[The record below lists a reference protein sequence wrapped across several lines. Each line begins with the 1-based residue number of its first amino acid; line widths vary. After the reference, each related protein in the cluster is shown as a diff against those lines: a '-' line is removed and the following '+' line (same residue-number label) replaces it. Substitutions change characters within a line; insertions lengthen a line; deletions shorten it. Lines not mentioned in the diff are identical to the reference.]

1 MRKILFFITTL
12 LLTLPLAAQQPASNR
27 QQGRQYI
34 AQQISQYVTL
44 FSLNEQQAQQFD
56 ALYKAYNKKMRA
68 VHDLYQ
74 KEQVAGATLT
84 EEQVEQRI
92 LDNFA
97 QSRAILDVREQYYKQ
112 FRQILTPSQI
122 NKIFEDEKARR
133 AQVRK
138 KTANG

>member
-1 MRKILFFITTL
+1 MRKILFFITAL
-12 LLTLPLAAQQPASNR
+12 LLAFPLTAQQPASNR
-27 QQGRQYI
+27 QQGKQYI
-34 AQQISQYVTL
+34 AQQISQYVSL

-74 KEQVAGATLT
+74 KEPVAEGTALT
-84 EEQVEQRI
+84 EDQVEQRI

-133 AQVRK
+133 AQIRNK
-138 KTANG
+138 NG

>member
-1 MRKILFFITTL
+1 MRKILFFITAL
-12 LLTLPLAAQQPASNR
+12 LLAFPLTAQQPASNR
-27 QQGRQYI
+27 QQGKQYI
-34 AQQISQYVTL
+34 AQQISQYVSL

-56 ALYKAYNKKMRA
+56 ALYKACNKKMRA

-74 KEQVAGATLT
+74 KEPVAEGTAMT

-97 QSRAILDVREQYYKQ
+97 QSRAILDVREQFYKQ

-133 AQVRK
+133 AQIRNK
-138 KTANG
+138 NG

>member
-1 MRKILFFITTL
+1 MRKIFIFFTVL
-12 LLTLPLAAQQPASNR
+12 WFTLPLAAQQPASNR
-27 QQGRQYI
+27 QQGKQYI
-34 AQQISQYVTL
+34 AQQISQYVSL
-44 FSLNEQQAQQFD
+44 FSLNEQQAQQLD

-74 KEQVAGATLT
+74 KETVAEGTAMT

-92 LDNFA
+92 MDNFA

-133 AQVRK
+133 AQIRK
-138 KTANG
+138 GQ

>member
-1 MRKILFFITTL
+1 MRKILFFITVL
-12 LLTLPLAAQQPASNR
+12 WFTLPLTAQQPASNR
-27 QQGRQYI
+27 QQGKQYI
-34 AQQISQYVTL
+34 AQQISQYVSL

-74 KEQVAGATLT
+74 KEPVAEGTALT
-84 EEQVEQRI
+84 EDQVEQRI

-133 AQVRK
+133 AQIRNK
-138 KTANG
+138 NG

>member
-1 MRKILFFITTL
+1 MRKIFILITAL
-12 LLTLPLAAQQPASNR
+12 LLTLPLATQQSASGR

-34 AQQISQYVTL
+34 AQQISQYVSL

-56 ALYKAYNKKMRA
+56 VLYKAYNKKMRA

-74 KEQVAGATLT
+74 KEPVAEGTAMT

-133 AQVRK
+133 AQIRK
-138 KTANG
+138 GQ

>member
-1 MRKILFFITTL
+1 MRKIFILITAL
-12 LLTLPLAAQQPASNR
+12 LLTLPLAAQQSASGR
-27 QQGRQYI
+27 LQGRQYI
-34 AQQISQYVTL
+34 AQQISQYVSL

-74 KEQVAGATLT
+74 KESVAEGTAMT

-92 LDNFA
+92 LDSFA

-133 AQVRK
+133 AHVRRK
-138 KTANG
+138 KG